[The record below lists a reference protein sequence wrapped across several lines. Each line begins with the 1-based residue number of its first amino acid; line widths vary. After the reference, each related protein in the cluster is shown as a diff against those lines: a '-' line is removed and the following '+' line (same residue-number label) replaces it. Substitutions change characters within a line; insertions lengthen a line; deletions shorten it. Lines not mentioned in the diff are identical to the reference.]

1 MRKII
6 HMNTNN
12 KQQTKNTHQ
21 AMLEKMK
28 SSAHETESDAK
39 EEDADV
45 VQNLV
50 KSMEGFVHK
59 VCAFV
64 RF

>member
-1 MRKII
+1 
-6 HMNTNN
+6 MNTNIKQN
-12 KQQTKNTHQ
+12 KHQ

-28 SSAHETESDAK
+28 SSAHETKSDAK

-59 VCAFV
+59 VCAFDC
-64 RF
+64 F

>member
-1 MRKII
+1 
-6 HMNTNN
+6 MNTNN
-12 KQQTKNTHQ
+12 KQNKHQ

-28 SSAHETESDAK
+28 SSAHETKSDAK